1 VRIDFW
7 VIHLPS
13 KSGCTVKV
21 VFVEFEA
28 VAPGIFCVETA
39 DLWER
44 GVVCDFDAASEQGVT
59 QFVEVSGNE
68 GGMGFLGGAEI
79 VLDADVELLG
89 AAFEPA
95 AASCAERLRFFN
107 FSHAEKSAIEIAG
120 GGFTAFGSGNLD
132 VIESRDSKLH
142 I

>member
-1 VRIDFW
+1 MRLIFE
-7 VIHLPS
+7 
-13 KSGCTVKV
+13 
-21 VFVEFEA
+21 EFEA

-89 AAFEPA
+89 AAFEP
-95 AASCAERLRFFN
+95 
-107 FSHAEKSAIEIAG
+107 IAG

>member
-1 VRIDFW
+1 MRLIFE
-7 VIHLPS
+7 
-13 KSGCTVKV
+13 
-21 VFVEFEA
+21 EFEA

-44 GVVCDFDAASEQGVT
+44 GVVGDFDAASEQGVT

-120 GGFTAFGSGNLD
+120 GGLAAFGSGNLD

>member
-1 VRIDFW
+1 MRLIFE
-7 VIHLPS
+7 
-13 KSGCTVKV
+13 
-21 VFVEFEA
+21 EFEA

-107 FSHAEKSAIEIAG
+107 FSHAEKSARNRGRRARTLREQRSGCDRVAR
-120 GGFTAFGSGNLD
+120 FETSYLVENTTARL
-132 VIESRDSKLH
+132 I
-142 I
+142 